1 MIDFLFIIYL
11 IHHSVLYLNTMMVL
25 QDLVNRR
32 FIIDITKKI
41 MEAQQTNIKNR
52 TGNQIHNKL

>member
-1 MIDFLFIIYL
+1 
-11 IHHSVLYLNTMMVL
+11 MMVL
-25 QDLVNRR
+25 QDLANRR

-41 MEAQQTNIKNR
+41 MEAQQTKNKNR

>member
-25 QDLVNRR
+25 QDLANRR
-32 FIIDITKKI
+32 FIIDITKKNNGST
-41 MEAQQTNIKNR
+41 TNEEQKPY
-52 TGNQIHNKL
+52 GQSDS